1 MRNLFK
7 PASFLFYVLALI
19 CFFFIG
25 LFIAKNTGAGENQGL
40 AGGAIVLF
48 YGIVTAGIALIVS
61 FLAAYSLELKYIITL
76 NKILGALLLVL
87 GVTIFFLVKA
97 KQNEKTDEIVVP
109 PKTEATD

>member
-1 MRNLFK
+1 MRNVFK
-7 PASFLFYVLALI
+7 LASFLFYALSLI

-25 LFIAKNTGAGENQGL
+25 LFIAKYTGAGENQGL

-61 FLAAYSLELKYIITL
+61 VFAAYSLKLNYIITL

-87 GVTIFFLVKA
+87 SVTIFFLVKA
-97 KQNEKTDEIVVP
+97 HQKKESNEIVVP
-109 PKTEATD
+109 PKTEIAE

>member
-1 MRNLFK
+1 MRSVFK
-7 PASFLFYVLALI
+7 PASFLLYVLSLI

-25 LFIAKNTGAGENQGL
+25 LFIAKYTGAGENQGL

-61 FLAAYSLELKYIITL
+61 VFVAYAIELKYIITL
-76 NKILGALLLVL
+76 NKILGALLVVL

-97 KQNEKTDEIVVP
+97 QQQEKPDEIVLP